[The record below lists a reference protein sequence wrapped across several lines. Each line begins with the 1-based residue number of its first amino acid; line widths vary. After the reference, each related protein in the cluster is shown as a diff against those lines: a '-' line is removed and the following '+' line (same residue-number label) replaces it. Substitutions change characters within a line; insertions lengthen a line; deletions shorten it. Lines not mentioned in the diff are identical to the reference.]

1 MHVKKQNIWKQTRT
15 FFTVSDLSTR
25 SFREIFSEG
34 SKEETQDGISFLRF
48 PTLCDKKDSRHL
60 RN

>member
-1 MHVKKQNIWKQTRT
+1 MHVKKQIRSL
-15 FFTVSDLSTR
+15 SDFSTR
-25 SFREIFSEG
+25 SFRETFSEG
-34 SKEETQDGISFLRF
+34 SKETQDGISFLRF

>member
-1 MHVKKQNIWKQTRT
+1 MHVKKQNIWKQRT
-15 FFTVSDLSTR
+15 YFTVSDLSTR
-25 SFREIFSEG
+25 SFRETFSEG
-34 SKEETQDGISFLRF
+34 SKETQDGISFLRF